1 MPEEHFDICII
12 GAGPGGYVCAIRAA
26 QLGLKTCI
34 VEKDQ
39 YLGGTCLNVGC
50 IPSKALLHSTEMYHF
65 TLHQSRA
72 HGIETGDIRLN
83 LQNLM
88 KKKEDVV
95 NSLRR
100 GIETLVKNRK
110 ITTYRGLGT
119 IPTAGSVNV
128 SQADAIRNVP
138 CDNIVIATGSK
149 VAELPVM
156 PFDGHKVVSSDE
168 AIAFESVPQ
177 RLLVVGG
184 GAIGLELGSVWAR
197 LGSEVTVVEALSN
210 IAPTFDESISRAAA
224 RVFRKQ
230 GLRIETS
237 AQVTGLNRE
246 QSLLV
251 VSVRRGQETFEF
263 EADKILVAVG
273 RVPNTANLGLKEL
286 GVGLDARGFVL
297 TDENL
302 QTDVPGIYALGD
314 AVKGPM
320 LAHRAEEE
328 GIAVAE
334 IIADEGGEVNYEVI
348 PNVIYTDPEIASV
361 GISQTEARE
370 RGLEVKIGQFPIAAN
385 GRAVTSDATDGVVK
399 IIAHAESS
407 QLLGVQVFS
416 RNASEIIASAVAHM
430 EYGGSAEDL
439 ARTIHAHPT
448 LSEALKEAAL
458 AVNGLSIHSL

>member
-128 SQADAIRNVP
+128 SQADAIRNVL

-149 VAELPVM
+149 VA
-156 PFDGHKVVSSDE
+156 
-168 AIAFESVPQ
+168 
-177 RLLVVGG
+177 
-184 GAIGLELGSVWAR
+184 
-197 LGSEVTVVEALSN
+197 
-210 IAPTFDESISRAAA
+210 
-224 RVFRKQ
+224 
-230 GLRIETS
+230 
-237 AQVTGLNRE
+237 
-246 QSLLV
+246 
-251 VSVRRGQETFEF
+251 
-263 EADKILVAVG
+263 
-273 RVPNTANLGLKEL
+273 
-286 GVGLDARGFVL
+286 
-297 TDENL
+297 
-302 QTDVPGIYALGD
+302 
-314 AVKGPM
+314 
-320 LAHRAEEE
+320 
-328 GIAVAE
+328 
-334 IIADEGGEVNYEVI
+334 
-348 PNVIYTDPEIASV
+348 
-361 GISQTEARE
+361 
-370 RGLEVKIGQFPIAAN
+370 
-385 GRAVTSDATDGVVK
+385 
-399 IIAHAESS
+399 
-407 QLLGVQVFS
+407 
-416 RNASEIIASAVAHM
+416 
-430 EYGGSAEDL
+430 
-439 ARTIHAHPT
+439 
-448 LSEALKEAAL
+448 
-458 AVNGLSIHSL
+458 